1 MILFATAIS
10 PATVI
15 LVIAP
20 GFNTSGVDPIS
31 VIVPLLIFCV
41 SYSLVCLYCK
51 PKFQMDITI
60 VCTFLFSPL
69 MFVVMVGYVI
79 NIVQDIKSFKAIL
92 SNYNEIGTQRI
103 PAFVCSMW
111 I

>member
-1 MILFATAIS
+1 
-10 PATVI
+10 
-15 LVIAP
+15 
-20 GFNTSGVDPIS
+20 
-31 VIVPLLIFCV
+31 
-41 SYSLVCLYCK
+41 
-51 PKFQMDITI
+51 MDITI
-60 VCTFLFSPL
+60 VCTVLFSVV

-79 NIVQDIKSFKAIL
+79 NIVQGIKSFTVIL